1 MVDTNRKVGARSGKV
16 ILRKI
21 VQELAPSMRAA
32 SFTSVEILWIP
43 ERKNTIR
50 YPASFHTYIKAI
62 AGRTVFL
69 LDKIFIG

>member
-1 MVDTNRKVGARSGKV
+1 M
-16 ILRKI
+16 RKI

-32 SFTSVEILWIP
+32 SFTSVEMLWIP

>member
-1 MVDTNRKVGARSGKV
+1 
-16 ILRKI
+16 
-21 VQELAPSMRAA
+21 MRAA

-50 YPASFHTYIKAI
+50 YPASFQTYIKAI